1 MFVYNSQIMISKNT
15 ESAIEWE
22 IRQRA
27 LLKQVVVK
35 ISLYKHCT
43 DRQADKLTL
52 PSLSP
57 AANRKPVLNN

>member
-15 ESAIEWE
+15 ESAIEVE
-22 IRQRA
+22 ISQSA
-27 LLKQVVVK
+27 LLKQVVAK

-43 DRQADKLTL
+43 DRQPDKLTL

-57 AANRKPVLNN
+57 AANKKPVL